1 VNFTTKDSLGVL
13 VIATGNYIR
22 FVERLI
28 NSIEDYN
35 TTYTNINYH
44 IFSDQLKID
53 LQENSRIKLHNWPHL
68 KWPHPTLMRY
78 HAFDKYASQLESHKY
93 LIYLDA
99 DMKMNT
105 NLPSINVKKIF
116 SVIHPGYK
124 EKINK
129 PFENN
134 RNSTAYTPPDSRNVY
149 VCGGVQGG
157 SSESYLTAV
166 RQMKKWIDSDLE
178 KGIVARW
185 HDESYWNKY
194 VNQNIDQTV
203 ILGREYC
210 WPEQWVTSKN
220 PGKIIALKKN
230 HTATRNNYS
239 FKSKVRFLLS
249 EVRMKLLR
257 PRTY

>member
-1 VNFTTKDSLGVL
+1 MK
-13 VIATGNYIR
+13 
-22 FVERLI
+22 I
-28 NSIEDYN
+28 N
-35 TTYTNINYH
+35 
-44 IFSDQLKID
+44 
-53 LQENSRIKLHNWPHL
+53 
-68 KWPHPTLMRY
+68 
-78 HAFDKYASQLESHKY
+78 A
-93 LIYLDA
+93 
-99 DMKMNT
+99 
-105 NLPSINVKKIF
+105 NLPSINVNKIF

-124 EKINK
+124 EKTNK

-134 RNSTAYTPPDSRNVY
+134 RNSNAYTPSDSRKVY

-157 SSESYLTAV
+157 SSENYLTAI

-194 VNQNIDQTV
+194 VNQNIDQAV

-220 PGKIIALKKN
+220 PGKIIALQKN

-239 FKSKVRFLLS
+239 LKSKVRFLLS

-257 PRTY
+257 PKSY